1 VKRRFVLLSAAAV
14 ALGLLIAGAPIGAAQ
29 GPPAS
34 AAVAAQAS
42 THLCSRTWDGRH
54 AEFEEFLRT
63 APIERFEDVPVGVTR
78 PKRGYLK
85 GDGLAASIAWKVL
98 PPGRPNGYWES
109 YKSEIAAYELDKF
122 LGLNMVPPVVEK
134 KWRGETAAAILWL
147 SSVRTWKAAEKEPTP
162 PHWDVQAVRMKMF
175 DNLIGNIDR
184 NAGNLLIDDEW
195 HLFLIDHSR
204 AFVTQKRLPFPMGRI
219 DKALW
224 DRMRALDE
232 PTLTTVI
239 GKWVGRGEIRAL
251 LGRRDKMQE
260 VIDKL
265 LKTGPESLIYI
276 K

>member
-1 VKRRFVLLSAAAV
+1 MRRRLVLLSAAAV
-14 ALGLLIAGAPIGAAQ
+14 ALGLVFAGPPLGAVQ

-42 THLCSRTWDGRH
+42 THLCSRTWDGRN

-63 APIERFEDVPVGVTR
+63 APIERFEDVPVGVTK

-98 PPGRPNGYWES
+98 PPGRLKGYWES

-122 LGLNMVPPVVEK
+122 LGMNMVPPVVEK
-134 KWRGETAAAILWL
+134 KWKGETAAAILWL
-147 SSVRTWKAAEKEPTP
+147 SSVRTWKTAEKDPTP
-162 PHWDVQAVRMKMF
+162 PHWAAQAVRMKMF

-184 NAGNLLIDDEW
+184 NASNLLIDDGW

-204 AFVTQKRLPFPMGRI
+204 AFVTAKRLPFPMGRI

-224 DRMRALDE
+224 DRMRVLDE

-239 GKWVGRGEIRAL
+239 GKWVGRGEIRAML
-251 LGRRDKMQE
+251 ARRDKMQE
-260 VIDKL
+260 VIDNL
-265 LKTGPESLIYI
+265 LEKRPAYLIYI

>member
-1 VKRRFVLLSAAAV
+1 VRRRLVLFSAV
-14 ALGLLIAGAPIGAAQ
+14 ALALGLVAASPPLRAAQ
-29 GPPAS
+29 APAS
-34 AAVAAQAS
+34 AVATPSA

-54 AEFEEFLRT
+54 AEFEEFIRT

-85 GDGLAASIAWKVL
+85 GDGPAASIAWKVL

-122 LGLNMVPPVVEK
+122 LGMNMVPPVVEK
-134 KWRGETAAAILWL
+134 KWKGETAAAILWL
-147 SSVRTWKAAEKEPTP
+147 SSVRTWKTAEKEPTP
-162 PHWDVQAVRMKMF
+162 PHWDAQAVRMKMF

-204 AFVTQKRLPFPMGRI
+204 AFVSAKRLPFPMGRI
-219 DKALW
+219 DKGLW

-239 GKWVGRGEIRAL
+239 GKWVGRGEIRAV

-260 VIDKL
+260 VIDNL
-265 LKTGPESLIYI
+265 LKKGPESLVYI